1 MIMAYHGSFNIVAGG
16 VSNLFAWAE
25 AALDTLYR
33 GKLLA
38 IGKHH
43 CVSPTATDQDSI
55 EPPGK
60 LRELIEEVAA
70 WLRLPGAMGSWTVSS
85 TLHPRYRRKQG
96 PWRRLCSRQWP
107 SCRQMCRIAREFTR
121 GESACTLHRV
131 AAARELGSRRITVG
145 WKS

>member
-1 MIMAYHGSFNIVAGG
+1 MTSNVVAF
-16 VSNLFAWAE
+16 SAMPREFL
-25 AALDTLYR
+25 R
-33 GKLLA
+33 LLEPP
-38 IGKHH
+38 GR
-43 CVSPTATDQDSI
+43 SLQDQDSI